1 MQPPSPAANTARQSP
16 AVAPDA
22 IEVTARSS
30 RGDGSRL
37 FTVEAPASG
46 TIADVKQLLCRPLH
60 NSDAST
66 LVLVLKG
73 KGVVACALQLQ
84 PCDFA
89 DVVMVEGLRYVAMV

>member
-22 IEVTARSS
+22 IKVTARSS

-37 FTVEAPASG
+37 FTAEVPASG
-46 TIADVKQLLCRPLH
+46 TIADVKQLLCRPPH
-60 NSDAST
+60 SMCSDAST

-73 KGVVACALQLQ
+73 KGAAVACALQLQ
-84 PCDFA
+84 PCDFV
-89 DVVMVEGLRYVAMV
+89 DVVMV

>member
-22 IEVTARSS
+22 IKVTARSS

-37 FTVEAPASG
+37 FTVKAPASG

-60 NSDAST
+60 SSDAST

-84 PCDFA
+84 PCEFV
-89 DVVMVEGLRYVAMV
+89 DVVMV